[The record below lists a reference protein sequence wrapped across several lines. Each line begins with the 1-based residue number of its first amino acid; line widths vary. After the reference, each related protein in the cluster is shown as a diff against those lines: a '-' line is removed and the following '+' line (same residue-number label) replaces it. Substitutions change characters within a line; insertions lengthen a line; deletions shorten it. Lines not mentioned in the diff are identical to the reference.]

1 MFDSALDHPLP
12 CFRCMKEDIAAL
24 DIRSDIGESC
34 FFKYSGKRCH
44 GDDVIAADVDAA
56 NECDHGI
63 HTGVGRRVNRYRA
76 ISSIRVKGI
85 GFVRG
90 N

>member
-1 MFDSALDHPLP
+1 MFDSAFYDPLL
-12 CFRCMKEDIAAL
+12 CFLGAKEDVTAL
-24 DIRSDIGESC
+24 DIRSHISESC
-34 FFKYSGKRCH
+34 FIKYSGKRCH
-44 GDDVIAADVDAA
+44 GDDVFAADVDAA